1 LEVSRTKSQRQNDDR
16 VRKSVQIF
24 MFARR
29 KTQSLDQSRPTKDR
43 QKQTET
49 KWRDVR
55 GHRGITLNC
64 ANNREFQDRSP
75 QVRPY
80 H

>member
-29 KTQSLDQSRPTKDR
+29 KTQSLDQSHPTKDR

-49 KWRDVR
+49 KWRDVG

-64 ANNREFQDRSP
+64 ASAREFQDRSP
-75 QVRPY
+75 QVRP
-80 H
+80 HH